1 MLISNP
7 QQESFY
13 NAMVD
18 IKTDISILAVPIRC
32 SLTKEILGVFEVI
45 NTRGIEGMSITGSS
59 TLGIRDY
66 EI

>member
-1 MLISNP
+1 
-7 QQESFY
+7 
-13 NAMVD
+13 MVD